1 MRRPWILLFLSTLSV
16 SAVTITT
23 TYDEALQFFN
33 NKPAKVVFIDPDAS
47 PPELY
52 FIDFSVEPLSAKK
65 ITGNVAGGANIQISP
80 DGTRVAF
87 HSKNETCYV
96 ALVEENTTTVNEICA
111 GYISPHW
118 WIDPATGKEYLL
130 VQRGEAPGPGNG
142 IFSIEL
148 DQNSTPVGD
157 PVLLV
162 DQPMANAGRSADGRF
177 IANNDEEHEVCHY
190 GHGIFEIEPA
200 GATSGATILHWIYV
214 TSPNW
219 YNGGNPSYGGYCNGA
234 MCPSGPD
241 GSWYGAAVH
250 MGSGHD
256 EIFIRL
262 PRNIDDLPLVPNG
275 DRDDCDEEVRK
286 YDAYPEVYID
296 KPSVLGISNHAK
308 WGYSD
313 WTTHNDYLTATT
325 GGSKSS
331 KGNKAGWFINVAR
344 SKEDPRFALQFSSDK
359 TAQPDG
365 WVSDEG
371 VSVGLLKPRNDE
383 LFGFGESVEFEA
395 VVAISDGSVEKV
407 EFLAGE
413 TLVATL
419 TSKPYQTTW
428 NNPPVGDYEIIAR
441 ATDNTGTLWESAPRR
456 IQVVE
461 EAVSSKVV
469 LTQSSLVAAPEG
481 SGQFEATV
489 YDQYDRLVDP
499 QPTISWSIESGCTID
514 QQGSFTAGSEEGVF
528 VVTASVD
535 AAGGTISARGTVVVT
550 TVSIKINFQEG
561 GTEIDPDFL
570 VDNGL
575 PFGDRGNGYRY
586 GWDIDVTD
594 MARNR
599 GNKVLKSLIHV
610 QTDGDPYTWEL
621 ELDNGAYSVAVYA
634 GDPDYYHEHCITVEG
649 NEFIKAINTK
659 ENWYLF
665 KRETVNVTD
674 GKLTISANCPH
685 SKILA
690 VHVDKIAVSSEDGI
704 EVLNDFT
711 DMTYAIGDTVLVEWI
726 AAPDAVANGITV
738 EVTLDAGVTYHYI
751 QEGEKLNSSV
761 SSLKWVIPAS
771 IQSTSCITDKA
782 AIRICE
788 YDGACAT
795 AKGLFNITDQSAVSL
810 SDGRTIKRPH
820 VRLERGRIRIR
831 ADKRYSEVRL
841 MNASGKVL
849 DSKSLYSD
857 TETVLRLDRIPAGVL
872 FLSFK
877 GVEGK
882 SRVRRIVVNGK

>member
-1 MRRPWILLFLSTLSV
+1 MLLFLSALSA

-23 TYDEALQFFN
+23 TYEEALQFFN

-47 PPELY
+47 PLELC

-65 ITGNVAGGANIQISP
+65 ITGSVADGANIQISP
-80 DGTRVAF
+80 DGSRVAF
-87 HSKNETCYV
+87 HSKNETCYI
-96 ALVEENTTTVNEICA
+96 ALVEENTTTVEEICA
-111 GYISPHW
+111 GYINPHW
-118 WIDPATGKEYLL
+118 WIDPATGKEFLL

-142 IFSIEL
+142 VFSVEL
-148 DQNSTPVGD
+148 DQNGTPVGE

-200 GATSGATILHWIYV
+200 GAISEATVRNWIYV
-214 TSPNW
+214 TSPYW
-219 YNGGNPSYGGYCNGA
+219 YNGGDPSYGGYCNGA
-234 MCPSGPD
+234 MCPSGPN

-262 PRNIDDLPLVPNG
+262 PQNIDELPLVPNG
-275 DRDDCDEEVRK
+275 DRVDCDEKVRK
-286 YDAYPEVYID
+286 YDEYPEVYID
-296 KPSVLGISNHAK
+296 KPSVLGISNHVK

-344 SKEDPRFALQFSSDK
+344 SKEDPLFALQFSSDK

-371 VSVGLLKPRNDE
+371 VSVGLLKPRNDA
-383 LFGFGESVEFEA
+383 LFGFGESVELEA
-395 VVAISDGSVEKV
+395 VVAIGDGSVQKV

-413 TLVATL
+413 TVVATL

-428 NNPPVGDYEIIAR
+428 NNPPVGEYEIIAR
-441 ATDNTGTLWESAPRR
+441 ATDNNGTIWESAPRR

-461 EAVSSKVV
+461 EAVPSKVV
-469 LTQSSLVAAPEG
+469 FTRSSLVAPPEG

-499 QPTISWSIESGCTID
+499 QPTILWSVEEGCTID

-535 AAGGTISARGTVVVT
+535 AAGGSLSTKGTIVVT
-550 TVSIKINFQEG
+550 SVSIKINFQEG
-561 GTEIDPDFL
+561 GTAIDPDFL

-575 PFGDRGNGYRY
+575 PFGDRGNGHHY
-586 GWDIDVTD
+586 GWETDITD
-594 MARNR
+594 LARTR
-599 GNKVLKSLIHV
+599 GNDVLKSLVHL
-610 QTDGDPYTWEL
+610 QRDDDPHTWEIA
-621 ELDNGAYSVAVYA
+621 LDDGAYSVAIYA
-634 GDPDYYHEHCITVEG
+634 GDPDYHHENRILVEG
-649 NEFIKAINTK
+649 DEFVAGTTTQ

-665 KRETVNVTD
+665 KREIVNVVD
-674 GKLTISANCPH
+674 GRLTISTTVNH
-685 SKILA
+685 SKIMA
-690 VHVDKIAVSSEDGI
+690 VHIDKIAVSSGGGI

-711 DMTYAIGDTVLVEWI
+711 DVTYTIGDTVLIEWI

-738 EVTLDAGVTYHYI
+738 EVTLDAGVSYHYI
-751 QEGEKLNSSV
+751 QEGEKLNASV
-761 SSLKWVIPAS
+761 SSLRWVIPAS
-771 IQSTSCITDKA
+771 IKSSSCITDRA
-782 AIRICE
+782 AIRVCE

-795 AKGLFNITDQSAVSL
+795 AKGLFKIADQSAVMPS
-810 SDGRTIKRPH
+810 GKQIATRPYVH
-820 VRLERGRIRIR
+820 LEAGRIRIR
-831 ADKRYSEVRL
+831 AGGQYSVVRL
-841 MNASGKVL
+841 MSASGKVI
-849 DSKSLYSD
+849 DSKPLD
-857 TETVLRLDRIPAGVL
+857 ADAETVLRLDRVPAGVL
-872 FLSFK
+872 FLSLK
-877 GVEGK
+877 SAEGK
-882 SRVRRIVVNGK
+882 SRVRRIVVNGN